1 MKLFIHEIIPPT
13 VKKSIY
19 VDTDAL
25 FISDPALLWDV
36 FESLRSSTAVVM
48 GSHPEQQA
56 PEWHHA
62 SKICSCV
69 MLLDLEKL
77 RSLRLMDS
85 NLYGDPAALSP
96 PAFKAKYGLPGGDGK
111 GRYDNVRLGD
121 QGYWWAIVDY
131 YPDIFE
137 PLSYDFEVSSCLLD
151 TYLTGLGNE
160 LTPMDDELSRLIHLT
175 GTPQE
180 VRGLQCFF
188 HLWYTNLGLREKLS
202 YRNFFI
208 CV

>member
-1 MKLFIHEIIPPT
+1 
-13 VKKSIY
+13 
-19 VDTDAL
+19 
-25 FISDPALLWDV
+25 
-36 FESLRSSTAVVM
+36 
-48 GSHPEQQA
+48 
-56 PEWHHA
+56 
-62 SKICSCV
+62 

-180 VRGLQCFF
+180 
-188 HLWYTNLGLREKLS
+188 
-202 YRNFFI
+202 NFFAKTMSFAVI
-208 CV
+208 AYMARMYTWIGPVDSTNGLNMRWGAALAYHKGFKWIWLNQGRDEYLTQLLTVDGILFADQLEASRRMKTWHT